1 MCRKEAALSDPA
13 AKALEAKALEAKA
26 SEFDRIAN
34 EIFAPIYPVIA
45 SRLLELAGIY
55 RGRCLDL
62 GCGGGQVGF
71 AAAERFEGEI
81 LLLDSNP
88 HALCLAEKRISPQ
101 DQGRIRTLCA
111 DVHAM
116 PLPQGSVDLVISR
129 GAMWF
134 WDKEQSL
141 REIWRVLAPSGA
153 VVIGGGY
160 GTAALK
166 AAIYRRMSGLNGED
180 WSVRQK
186 KTMNGVSPDDYA
198 RVLDQGVIAE
208 TFYYKV
214 IHEESG
220 DWLLMRKCG
229 GTGEGR

>member
-1 MCRKEAALSDPA
+1 LNT
-13 AKALEAKALEAKA
+13 KALEAKALEARALEARALEARA
-26 SEFDRIAN
+26 SEFDRIAS

-45 SRLLELAGIY
+45 SRLLDLAGIY

-62 GCGGGQVGF
+62 GCGGGHLGL

-88 HALCLAEKRISPQ
+88 HALELAEKRVSPR
-101 DQGRIRTLCA
+101 DQGRIKTILA

-116 PLPQGSVDLVISR
+116 PLPPNSVDLAISR

-153 VVIGGGY
+153 AVIGGGY

-166 AAIYRRMSGLNGED
+166 AAIFQRMSCLNGED
-180 WSVRQK
+180 WSIRQK
-186 KTMNGVSPDDYA
+186 KTMDGVSPDDYA
-198 RVLDQGVIAE
+198 RVLDQGLLAE
-208 TFYYKV
+208 SFYYRV
-214 IHEESG
+214 IYEESG
-220 DWLLMRKCG
+220 DWLLMRKEAE
-229 GTGEGR
+229 EGR